1 MNWTTSAN
9 YKVKYPDPLPAPTN
23 ITATNGLPIY
33 NNTATISTQTDPKPQ
48 TQKQV
53 VTQWLLDKLQ
63 EESAEVIQAVSK
75 VRRFGGQNHHPDRQT
90 TNYEELV
97 SELTDWLAIVA
108 ALEHTRYFD
117 LSQHQ
122 NTIHQKTLQLIS

>member
-9 YKVKYPDPLPAPTN
+9 YKVKYPDLLPRTVPSTNTGPLSVA
-23 ITATNGLPIY
+23 
-33 NNTATISTQTDPKPQ
+33 KPQ

-75 VRRFGGQNHHPDRQT
+75 VRRFGEQNHHPDRST
-90 TNYEELV
+90 TNHEELV
-97 SELTDWLAIVA
+97 GELTDWLAIVA
-108 ALEHTRYFD
+108 ALEHLQYFD
-117 LSQHQ
+117 LTQHQ